1 MKDVAT
7 GCSIAAKMGYKNIMQ
22 SSAAKNRHAL
32 SWGKCRE
39 AV

>member
-1 MKDVAT
+1 MLQLDVALQPKWV
-7 GCSIAAKMGYKNIMQ
+7 IKNIMQ